1 MIRRV
6 KQSLFW
12 IIMATITLAILFD
25 YFTVIK
31 KVEPMFCFTEH
42 TKKYDDG
49 EVKTWIGLGY
59 KIIKY
64 DRESY
69 TKGIVYTHIL
79 SKGV

>member
-1 MIRRV
+1 
-6 KQSLFW
+6 
-12 IIMATITLAILFD
+12 MATMTIAILFD
-25 YFTVIK
+25 YFAVLK
-31 KVEPMFCFTEH
+31 RVEPLFCITEH

-64 DRESY
+64 NRESY